1 MAVLLLQPRP
11 AQEGGERGVETG
23 RGVGEEIEHG
33 KESSVNDE
41 EHEHPKGALTL
52 MLIYLFILALLWT
65 NAYLRL
71 WG

>member
-1 MAVLLLQPRP
+1 MRGSPFALVAASPGGSR
-11 AQEGGERGVETG
+11 EGRGGGGEKIG
-23 RGVGEEIEHG
+23 HG
-33 KESSVNDE
+33 KEPSVNDE